1 MEHQI
6 RDQTSAVRDRGSPG
20 SGESSESGNST
31 GSLRDKQSLSSY
43 GQPST
48 LDSQPSSI
56 ALLTGGADRPYALG
70 LASAL
75 TSAGLSVDFIGSDE
89 LSVPELLQD
98 PRVNFLNFRGD
109 QSAKAGLAKKIVRV
123 LAYYWR
129 LVRYAVTARPKIFH
143 ILWNNKFE
151 LFDRTLLIVYYKV
164 MGRKVVFT
172 AHNVNI
178 RKRDGTD
185 TWLNRFSLRLQ
196 YRLVDHIFVHTKKM
210 KRELFG
216 EFGVP
221 ENKISVIPFGINNT
235 VPDSKLTAVGAK
247 RMLGMDNGE
256 KAMLCFGQIAPYKGL
271 EYAVAALTELFKK
284 DKNYRLIIA
293 GKPKWNE
300 TYWKQIEQLIS
311 ENDVVDRVIKRIKH
325 VPDEETEL
333 YFKAADVLILPYTSV
348 FQSGVLFLSY
358 SFGLPVI
365 AADVGSLNEEI
376 IEGETG
382 FVFRPRDPSDLART
396 IEKYFDND
404 LFRNLEGRRPE
415 IKKYANE
422 RYSWDK
428 VCRDNECGL
437 LESPG
442 KFARQRREA
451 RGLSIK
457 AA

>member
-1 MEHQI
+1 MTDDGGQMTEISGQ
-6 RDQTSAVRDRGSPG
+6 RSEVSPQSSA
-20 SGESSESGNST
+20 
-31 GSLRDKQSLSSY
+31 LSR
-43 GQPST
+43 
-48 LDSQPSSI
+48 PSSSNASSAI
-56 ALLTGGADRPYALG
+56 SRQTLRISLLTGGSDRPYALG
-70 LASAL
+70 LTSAL
-75 TSAGLSVDFIGSDE
+75 TSAGISVDFIGSDE
-89 LSVPELLQD
+89 LNLPELLQD

-164 MGRKVVFT
+164 MGRNVVLT

-178 RKRDGTD
+178 RKRDRTD
-185 TWLNRFSLRLQ
+185 TWVNRFSLVIQ
-196 YRLVDHIFVHTKKM
+196 YQLVDHIFVHTKRM

-247 RMLGMDNGE
+247 RMLGINGGE
-256 KAMLCFGQIAPYKGL
+256 KVMLCFGQIAPYKGL
-271 EYAVAALTELFKK
+271 EYAVAALTELSKK
-284 DKNYRLIIA
+284 DRSYRLIIA
-293 GKPKWNE
+293 GKPKWNA
-300 TYWKQIEQLIS
+300 TYWEQIEQLIS
-311 ENDVVDRVIKRIKH
+311 ENGVVDRVVMRIGH

-333 YFKAADVLILPYTSV
+333 YFKAADVLILPYTAV

-365 AADVGSLNEEI
+365 ASDVASLKEEI
-376 IEGETG
+376 IEDETG
-382 FVFRPRDPSDLART
+382 SVFRAQDASDLALK
-396 IEKYFDND
+396 IERYFQSD
-404 LFRNLEGRRPE
+404 LFRNLETRRPE
-415 IKKYANE
+415 IKRYANE

-428 VCRDNECGL
+428 VAGITTVVYRNL
-437 LESPG
+437 LS
-442 KFARQRREA
+442 
-451 RGLSIK
+451 
-457 AA
+457 